1 MIVHQHNKSRLDK
14 AAFIML
20 AHLQSLGAVLYF
32 QKLTLF
38 IAVEPVCSLQRP
50 LKQKMMKLQFHH
62 LL

>member
-38 IAVEPVCSLQRP
+38 IAVEPVCLAQ
-50 LKQKMMKLQFHH
+50 
-62 LL
+62 

>member
-38 IAVEPVCSLQRP
+38 IAVEPAQ
-50 LKQKMMKLQFHH
+50 LKFRVGEIILVQ
-62 LL
+62 